1 MTENRFD
8 ELWQQMEARK
18 YGRKLADEYP
28 TWRKNR
34 QRAARIVTMI
44 ILVVLVTVVSITSLH
59 RPAQNFEKVYCNR
72 VGTSDTQWV
81 TLAAEMLLE

>member
-1 MTENRFD
+1 MTENRFE

-28 TWRKNR
+28 TWRRNR